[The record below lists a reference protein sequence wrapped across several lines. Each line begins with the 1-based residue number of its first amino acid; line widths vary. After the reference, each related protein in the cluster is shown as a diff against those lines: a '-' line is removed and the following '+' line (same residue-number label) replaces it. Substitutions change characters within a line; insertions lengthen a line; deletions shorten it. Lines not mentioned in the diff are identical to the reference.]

1 MSAHDYR
8 LYRPR
13 TARRR
18 RTRIDWDRLGRI
30 ALVLVLFAVLV
41 SYLNPVVNLADAWRD
56 SRAERDNLTVLA
68 KENRE
73 LRERKAALADPA
85 TIEREARRL
94 GMIEPGE
101 RAYVIRHLPDE

>member
-8 LYRPR
+8 LYRAR
-13 TARRR
+13 AGRRR
-18 RTRIDWDRLGRI
+18 RSRIDWDRLGRI
-30 ALVLVLFAVLV
+30 ALVLVLFAILL
-41 SYLNPVVNLADAWRD
+41 SYLNPAVNLVDAWRD
-56 SRAERDNLTVLA
+56 SHAERDNFATLA

-73 LRERKAALADPA
+73 LRERKAALSDPE

-101 RAYVIRHLPDE
+101 RAYVIRNLPD